1 MDGKSV
7 FGYKPRFFNLNLE
20 KTYIISIMRSFK
32 EITNMASIKLLSI
45 ESTFSR
51 LRTIPVIR
59 LHYLA
64 SSIHYQQLF
73 PNTRPFRSNADP

>member
-1 MDGKSV
+1 
-7 FGYKPRFFNLNLE
+7 
-20 KTYIISIMRSFK
+20 
-32 EITNMASIKLLSI
+32 MASIKLLSI

-59 LHYLA
+59 PHYLA
-64 SSIHYQQLF
+64 LGIHYQQLF